1 MVLGSLGAGSVKGPA
16 LACCLPGTLVV
27 SPLPGITPWRKLP
40 ERPTKPGKEEWGR
53 RRGGGGGTY
62 PLPHT
67 GFCSRGHRAP
77 PVPVRLS
84 APRSVRLSRDSLL
97 AALRVLEGAETDRL
111 GWDSSSGIARPGARS
126 RRAARVGREGM
137 RRGDWRGHSGWPEP
151 ALGEGI
157 SEPRKVQWH
166 PDKTL
171 QSRSRWD
178 GYCLPVGWWEDIK
191 ITNKEFSTVPRTQ

>member
-1 MVLGSLGAGSVKGPA
+1 MVLGSPGAGSVKGPA
-16 LACCLPGTLVV
+16 LACCLPGNLVV

-40 ERPTKPGKEEWGR
+40 ERPTKPGKGEWGR

-62 PLPHT
+62 SLSHT
-67 GFCSRGHRAP
+67 GLCSRGHRAP

-84 APRSVRLSRDSLL
+84 ARGLSVCPETASF
-97 AALRVLEGAETDRL
+97 AALRVLEEAETDRL

-137 RRGDWRGHSGWPEP
+137 RRGDRRGHSGWPEP

-166 PDKTL
+166 PAKTL
-171 QSRSRWD
+171 QSRNRWD
-178 GYCLPVGWWEDIK
+178 GHCLPVGWWEDIK
-191 ITNKEFSTVPRTQ
+191 IANKEFSTVPRTQ